1 MNPDTHLDAVT
12 IRQLSW
18 KPSVARN
25 VAGRIVQTALQA
37 GVIWPDE
44 VDFENVPSLTAADAN
59 CIGIAWRNLTR
70 QGIIMRGSSY
80 RRSNAENSKGRTIFC
95 YALASA
101 DRARTFLRRNQMPV
115 TERQQELL

>member
-12 IRQLSW
+12 INQLTW

-37 GVIWPDE
+37 GTVWPDE
-44 VDFENVPSLTAADAN
+44 VDYEGTPSLTTADAN

-70 QGIIMRGSSY
+70 QGIIQRGSSY
-80 RRSNAENSKGRTIFC
+80 RRSHAENSRGRTIFC
-95 YALASA
+95 YGLASA
-101 DRARTFLRRNQMPV
+101 ARARTFLRQNQMPI